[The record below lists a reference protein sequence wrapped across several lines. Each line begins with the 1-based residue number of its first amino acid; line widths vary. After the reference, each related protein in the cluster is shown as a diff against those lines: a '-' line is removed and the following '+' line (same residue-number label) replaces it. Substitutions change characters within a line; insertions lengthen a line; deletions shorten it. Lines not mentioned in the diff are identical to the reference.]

1 VLGRIA
7 RQIKQ
12 LRRGL
17 KETPIWSLVTRRP
30 DALPLLFLREEV
42 SLCPEVVLQH
52 ITWPETDDESDEDDD
67 CSKETKCRISGYLK
81 QFIAN
86 GNVNSV

>member
-1 VLGRIA
+1 MLLHAVLGRIS

-30 DALPLLFLREEV
+30 DALPLLFPKEEV
-42 SLCPEVVLQH
+42 SLCPE
-52 ITWPETDDESDEDDD
+52 
-67 CSKETKCRISGYLK
+67 
-81 QFIAN
+81 
-86 GNVNSV
+86 